1 MGFNH
6 VHSPDDLNHMLISQG
21 CILETALTVRIVGRM
36 YIPRTGEG
44 WGASEGPRSALR
56 STSCHG
62 LSMTFSN
69 TCVPLATGALSYISD
84 CALQWHCHVWGWAWL
99 PCCLGCARA
108 LITPGATVARSTET
122 EDQIMQDWCHDRY
135 QYQRHSRPGHVDV
148 KSRFN
153 FIYTNVKCDMSY
165 TASVVK
171 RLAYFLFVSHG
182 ARQII
187 YSSSLMRELFSL
199 SHFIGE
205 KTDA

>member
-1 MGFNH
+1 MPPWNGSHCENCGQN
-6 VHSPDDLNHMLISQG
+6 VHFKDRGGMRSLWRPTLSSQVNQPSWPLNDLLQHLCPSGYRSPELHRWL
-21 CILETALTVRIVGRM
+21 CTPVTL
-36 YIPRTGEG
+36 PC
-44 WGASEGPRSALR
+44 LR
-56 STSCHG
+56 
-62 LSMTFSN
+62 LR
-69 TCVPLATGALSYISD
+69 
-84 CALQWHCHVWGWAWL
+84 AWL
-99 PCCLGCARA
+99 PCRLGCARA

-187 YSSSLMRELFSL
+187 
-199 SHFIGE
+199 
-205 KTDA
+205 